1 MCGTEGHGALYRQRL
16 QYNVVCWPIG
26 VVHAR
31 CGAPGAPVD
40 YFLSVWI
47 NRAGLVPCKSK
58 PLFHRDL
65 GLAKRERPSFIR
77 ESWMSLVLNFQAS
90 FDVLAYVK
98 ELVVVQTHGRTGGGG
113 SANRGGQYANRQYE

>member
-31 CGAPGAPVD
+31 CRALDAPVD
-40 YFLSVWI
+40 NFLSALI
-47 NRAGLVPCKSK
+47 NRAGLVLCKSK

-65 GLAKRERPSFIR
+65 VLVKRERASFVR
-77 ESWMSLVLNFQAS
+77 ESWMSLVLYFQAS
-90 FDVLAYVK
+90 FDVLARV
-98 ELVVVQTHGRTGGGG
+98 EEFVVVQPHGRIGVGW
-113 SANRGGQYANRQYE
+113 

>member
-1 MCGTEGHGALYRQRL
+1 MCGTKGHGALCRQRL

-31 CGAPGAPVD
+31 CRALDASVD
-40 YFLSVWI
+40 NFLSVWI

-58 PLFHRDL
+58 LLFHLDL
-65 GLAKRERPSFIR
+65 GPAKRERASFVR
-77 ESWMSLVLNFQAS
+77 ERWMLLVLYFLAS

-98 ELVVVQTHGRTGGGG
+98 ELVVVQTHGRIGGGG
-113 SANRGGQYANRQYE
+113 